1 MQGPG
6 VIIHKTQTPL
16 NNTKEADMKISKEK
30 HLDMYLKMVQTR
42 KFEEKAARLF
52 VEGKV
57 HGTAHFCIGEEAT
70 GIGVCSALENED
82 YILQT
87 HRGHNQ
93 GIGKNMDINRM
104 MAEFLGKETGYCK
117 GKGGCMHIADFSK
130 GSLGANGIVGGGI
143 PLAVGAALS
152 QKYKK
157 QDNITVGFF
166 GDGAANEGSFHEAL
180 NLASVWNLPVLFVC
194 TNNYYGMSTH
204 VSKSMN
210 IDDISIRAKSYG
222 IKGLALD
229 GNDVVKI
236 YEETLKAK
244 AYVKK
249 NGPMLM
255 VLNTYR
261 WMGHSKSDPQ
271 AYRTKE
277 EVKEWKEKCPIKS
290 YIDFLTS
297 TGLATPEELSAL
309 DVQAAADIDRAVA
322 FAESSP
328 EPKIEN
334 IFDDVYAE
342 NTNA

>member
-1 MQGPG
+1 MSLPKET
-6 VIIHKTQTPL
+6 HKEL
-16 NNTKEADMKISKEK
+16 
-30 HLDMYLKMVQTR
+30 YLKMVQTR
-42 KFEEKAARLF
+42 EFEETAARLF

-70 GIGVCSALENED
+70 GVGVCSALAKED

-104 MAEFLGKETGYCK
+104 MAEFRGKETGYCK
-117 GKGGCMHIADFSK
+117 GRGGCMHIADFSV

-157 QDNITVGFF
+157 EENITVCFF
-166 GDGAANEGSFHEAL
+166 GDGATNEGAFHESL
-180 NLASVWNLPVLFVC
+180 NLASVWKLPVLFVC
-194 TNNYYGMSTH
+194 TNNLYGMSTH
-204 VSKSMN
+204 IDKSMN
-210 IDDISIRAKSYG
+210 ITDISVRASSYG
-222 IKGLALD
+222 MKGIALD
-229 GNDVVKI
+229 GNDVVNI

-244 AYVKK
+244 EYVRE

-271 AYRTKE
+271 AYRTKD
-277 EVKEWKEKCPIKS
+277 EVKDWKQRCPIKRHR
-290 YIDFLTS
+290 
-297 TGLATPEELSAL
+297 ELLIKEKILSEKEITAL
-309 DVQAAADIDRAVA
+309 EKQAVEDIRKAVD
-322 FAESSP
+322 FAEASP
-328 EPKIEN
+328 EPRIET
-334 IFDDVYAE
+334 IYDDLYA
-342 NTNA
+342 